1 MSTHQTALFPY
12 GGTPSCFGITSNGG
26 SSLLSDQAL
35 LPPADEIRLAGC
47 GQMRR
52 KTADRAVVGIRD
64 ADKLPVNLS
73 GSLLPG
79 KILHDGCD
87 TDAVGVLDL
96 ELPLLEPVL
105 PSCHRCDVKV
115 VLCKE
120 KGEKTPVMRTVC
132 PRPSVLSAS
141 SLRFFSTAAAP
152 ILRFCCPWQTSFL
165 IVPSYTA
172 GSPPDHRERTSIR
185 MRCRACDATAQSR
198 CRGAGAPLRGP
209 ACPRYRPVRS
219 PSRPS
224 PAWRSLRR

>member
-26 SSLLSDQAL
+26 SSLLPDQAL

-52 KTADRAVVGIRD
+52 KTADRAVAGIRD

-120 KGEKTPVMRTVC
+120 KGEKAPVMRTVC

-141 SLRFFSTAAAP
+141 SLRFFSTAAAAP
-152 ILRFCCPWQTSFL
+152 MPAHTALLLPLANLLPDRSF
-165 IVPSYTA
+165 IHRRVSSGSSGKDIHPNEVQGVRCYCAVPV
-172 GSPPDHRERTSIR
+172 
-185 MRCRACDATAQSR
+185 
-198 CRGAGAPLRGP
+198 
-209 ACPRYRPVRS
+209 PRS
-219 PSRPS
+219 WSS
-224 PAWRSLRR
+224 AA